1 MDELGIANMNVGNGD
16 MDALINMDG
25 VVDMNGVRD
34 GDINYDMAFSKW
46 WKNIGL
52 Q

>member
-1 MDELGIANMNVGNGD
+1 MIWMSWGIANMNVGNGD

-34 GDINYDMAFSKW
+34 GDIINYDMAFSKW
-46 WKNIGL
+46 
-52 Q
+52 